1 MMMIMIMMILMM
13 IMMIMM
19 IMMMIMMMMM
29 MIMMMMMMI
38 MIMIMMMM
46 MIMMMIMIMIISLSN
61 IIEAIFL
68 FYKSVIIHK
77 HYIFVKPFSCI
88 TKMYCSCIKHDKNN
102 KVITHLFIF
111 SNRIGTTFYYINIL
125 VP

>member
-1 MMMIMIMMILMM
+1 MSNLLAISWQKQTTFDE
-13 IMMIMM
+13 
-19 IMMMIMMMMM
+19 
-29 MIMMMMMMI
+29 
-38 MIMIMMMM
+38 MIMMMM
-46 MIMMMIMIMIISLSN
+46 MIMMMLISN
-61 IIEAIFL
+61 IIEAS
-68 FYKSVIIHK
+68 YKSVIIHK

-111 SNRIGTTFYYINIL
+111 SNTIGTTFYYINIL